1 MPPGGFLTMG
11 HLDTLEAR
19 MTNHVKRDTGE
30 DRSIGSGSRSTPGEA
45 TTRHGKREAGEG
57 EKNAGGS
64 RGQLRQSA
72 AAASFP
78 LDYRFSV
85 L

>member
-1 MPPGGFLTMG
+1 MPPGGFLTMR

-19 MTNHVKRDTGE
+19 MTNHVKRGAGE
-30 DRSIGSGSRSTPGEA
+30 DRSIGSGSRTTPGEA
-45 TTRHGKREAGEG
+45 RARHDKRETSEG
-57 EKNAGGS
+57 EKSAGGS
-64 RGQLRQSA
+64 RGQVRQSA

>member
-1 MPPGGFLTMG
+1 MTY
-11 HLDTLEAR
+11 HL
-19 MTNHVKRDTGE
+19 KRGAGE
-30 DRSIGSGSRSTPGEA
+30 DRGVGFGSRAAPGEA
-45 TTRHGKREAGEG
+45 RAGQGKREAGEG
-57 EKNAGGS
+57 EKNAGGP
-64 RGQLRQSA
+64 RGHVRQSA

>member
-1 MPPGGFLTMG
+1 MG
-11 HLDTLEAR
+11 W
-19 MTNHVKRDTGE
+19 
-30 DRSIGSGSRSTPGEA
+30 GSRSIPGEA
-45 TTRHGKREAGEG
+45 KARHGKREAGEG

-64 RGQLRQSA
+64 RGQVRQSA

>member
-1 MPPGGFLTMG
+1 
-11 HLDTLEAR
+11 
-19 MTNHVKRDTGE
+19 MTNHAKRGAGE
-30 DRSIGSGSRSTPGEA
+30 DRTIGSGSRATPGEA
-45 TTRHGKREAGEG
+45 RARHWKREAGEG
-57 EKNAGGS
+57 DKNAGS
-64 RGQLRQSA
+64 ARGQVRQSA

>member
-1 MPPGGFLTMG
+1 
-11 HLDTLEAR
+11 
-19 MTNHVKRDTGE
+19 MTNHVKRGAGE
-30 DRSIGSGSRSTPGEA
+30 DRSIGSGSRTTPGEA
-45 TTRHGKREAGEG
+45 RARHDKRETSEG
-57 EKNAGGS
+57 EKSAGGS
-64 RGQLRQSA
+64 RGQVRQSA

>member
-1 MPPGGFLTMG
+1 MRYLG
-11 HLDTLEAR
+11 TLEAQ
-19 MTNHVKRDTGE
+19 MTTQARRGTGD
-30 DRSIGSGSRSTPGEA
+30 DRATGSGSRATSGEE
-45 TTRHGKREAGEG
+45 RRRWKRDAGEG
-57 EKNAGGS
+57 GRNAGSS
-64 RGQLRQSA
+64 RGGVRQS

>member
-1 MPPGGFLTMG
+1 
-11 HLDTLEAR
+11 
-19 MTNHVKRDTGE
+19 MTNHGKRGTGE
-30 DRSIGSGSRSTPGEA
+30 DRSIGSGSRATPGEA
-45 TTRHGKREAGEG
+45 RARHGKREAGEG
-57 EKNAGGS
+57 EKNAGSS
-64 RGQLRQSA
+64 RSQVRQS